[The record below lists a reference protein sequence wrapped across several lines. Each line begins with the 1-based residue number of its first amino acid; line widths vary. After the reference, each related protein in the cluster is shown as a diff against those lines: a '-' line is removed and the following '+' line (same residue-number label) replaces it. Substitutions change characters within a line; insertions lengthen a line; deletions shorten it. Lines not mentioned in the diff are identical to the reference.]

1 MLKITIHRAKQ
12 KSVLHGFV
20 FSKMRCKLQL
30 IKTFSQFSNIFSNSI
45 DFFFKM
51 LYNFYDSV
59 PV

>member
-20 FSKMRCKLQL
+20 FFKNVVQTQL
-30 IKTFSQFSNIFSNSI
+30 IKIFSQFSNIFSNSI

-51 LYNFYDSV
+51 LYNFYD
-59 PV
+59 